1 MPTATA
7 EDGVELFYDAAGEGE
22 TVVFLNDVG
31 FGAWLWGWQH
41 AALAGPFR
49 VVTFDPRG
57 VGRSEPTG
65 PHTVERLAADCEAV
79 LAAAGVR
86 RAHLVGA
93 GLGGRAALAYAR
105 EYGRARSLALL
116 GTTLDG
122 DRVDPDALE
131 RMTRDGPEAL
141 EPCLTPA
148 FREDNPDVLAGIGE
162 WRASDDAPP
171 AVRAAQ
177 AEAMRG
183 YACEAPYEVT
193 LPALVLHGES
203 DPVVPAAAGRD
214 LAAALPEG
222 EFHAVEGRHLAFV
235 EQSKAANDALA
246 GFLERVGGL

>member
-22 TVVFLNDVG
+22 TVVLLNDVG

-49 VVTFDPRG
+49 VLTFDPRG
-57 VGRSEPTG
+57 VNRSDPTG

-79 LAAAGVR
+79 LSAAGAR

-93 GLGGRAALAYAR
+93 GLGGMAALAYAG

-116 GTTLDG
+116 GTALDG
-122 DRVDPDALE
+122 DRVDPGALE

-141 EPCLTPA
+141 EPCLTA
-148 FREDNPDVLAGIGE
+148 GFREANPDVIAGIGE

-171 AVRAAQ
+171 AARAAQ
-177 AEAMRG
+177 AEGMRG

-193 LPALVLHGES
+193 VPALVLHGES
-203 DPVVPAAAGRD
+203 DPVVPAAAGRE
-214 LAAALPEG
+214 LARALPEG
-222 EFHAVEGRHLAFV
+222 EFRGLESRHLAFV
-235 EQSKAANDALA
+235 ERSKVANDALA
-246 GFLERVGGL
+246 GFLERIGR